1 MDESLV
7 KNQTLSIRSK
17 DQLNI
22 WSTMLMT
29 TFIIEILGVHA
40 LHSFPDHVGHMRHQF
55 SHSTIFDKIPLD
67 SLHCKHIF
75 LPQIA
80 RIEFFFF
87 FLQNLASKI
96 FCPTKFYK
104 LSMLQDRYPYSMISV
119 MKISIIK
126 SEKIHLCFH
135 IKMKANKPAR
145 LCTSEEEQSGPGW
158 LFKHNNVVR

>member
-29 TFIIEILGVHA
+29 TFIIEILGAHA

-80 RIEFFFF
+80 RNEFFFF
-87 FLQNLASKI
+87 FYKTWQA
-96 FCPTKFYK
+96 KFFALPNSTNCLCYK
-104 LSMLQDRYPYSMISV
+104 TVILTLI
-119 MKISIIK
+119 
-126 SEKIHLCFH
+126 
-135 IKMKANKPAR
+135 
-145 LCTSEEEQSGPGW
+145 
-158 LFKHNNVVR
+158 

>member
-1 MDESLV
+1 MICLCQLVQVKSSHGHKNMGKNFNLDLSIPQDSDMDESLV

-87 FLQNLASKI
+87 FFTKPGKKQNFLPYQILQTVYATR
-96 FCPTKFYK
+96 P
-104 LSMLQDRYPYSMISV
+104 LSL
-119 MKISIIK
+119 
-126 SEKIHLCFH
+126 L
-135 IKMKANKPAR
+135 
-145 LCTSEEEQSGPGW
+145 
-158 LFKHNNVVR
+158 